1 MQFPIAEKATVH
13 RALRHLLIQH
23 KRLVFATLG
32 AQIAG
37 TLAVILIPY
46 VFGKVIDLI
55 KAGTDLALINRLMVV
70 LVGAVCAQ
78 AILRGIAHRLGAQ
91 LGENIFAH
99 LREGFIATVTHLPL
113 SAVERAGTGDL
124 ISRSTK
130 DINDI
135 QWMIRFGLPDILIS
149 TVTIIAVTLSAI
161 ILSPLLSLALL
172 VALPLL
178 IPSWLRYI
186 RRSTPLY
193 ILAAQRF
200 AEVNASIAQTAAG
213 LDTVDALALGPARR
227 RHNRRALQ
235 RVWDA
240 DVATM
245 WLRIRLFIP
254 AQFALLLPAVAA
266 MGWGAYLYQ
275 YDLVTIGQ
283 IVAVAMYADQ
293 LKNPVDRLLNWVSF
307 AQITAVSFA
316 RVLGVEEVPPDREPG
331 SSRPAGRD
339 LEVRGV
345 GFSYTEGQPV
355 LHDVDLTVRAGE
367 RIAIVGPSGAGKSTL
382 GRLLAGIHPPASGSV
397 RLGGVELVSLP
408 EADLPRQVALVTQ
421 EHHVFVG
428 SVADNLRL
436 VKPDAADTEIERALA
451 TVGAAD
457 WVARL
462 PEGVNTEVG
471 SAGHTLSPAQAQQV
485 ALARLLLLDPQALV
499 LDEATSLLDPRAA
512 RKLEQGLAQVLTG
525 RTVIAIAHRLYT
537 AHDADRVIVM
547 DDGRIVEQGSH
558 DELVAAGGAYAQ
570 LWASW
575 QQQ

>member
-1 MQFPIAEKATVH
+1 MQFPIAQADTVK
-13 RALRHLLIQH
+13 RAVGRLLAQH
-23 KRLVFATLG
+23 WRLLLATLG

-37 TLAVILIPY
+37 ALAVVLIPY
-46 VFGKVIDLI
+46 IFGKVIDLI
-55 KAGTDLALINRLMVV
+55 STGTNVADINRLMVV

-78 AILRGIAHRLGAQ
+78 AVLRGIAHRLGAQ
-91 LGENIFAH
+91 LGEDIFAY
-99 LREGFIATVTHLPL
+99 LREDFIATVTHLPL

-149 TVTIIAVTLSAI
+149 TVTIVAVSLSAI
-161 ILSPLLSLALL
+161 FLSPLLSLALL

-178 IPSWLRYI
+178 VPSWRRYI

-193 ILAAQRF
+193 LLAAERF
-200 AEVNASIAQTAAG
+200 AHVNASIAETASG

-227 RHNRRALQ
+227 RHNRRGLQ
-235 RVWDA
+235 RLWDA
-240 DVATM
+240 ETATM
-245 WLRIRLFIP
+245 RLRIRLFIP
-254 AQFALLLPAVAA
+254 TQFALLLPVVTA

-275 YDLVTIGQ
+275 FDLVTIGQ
-283 IVAVAMYADQ
+283 VVAVAMYADQ

-316 RVLGVEEVPPDREPG
+316 RVLGVKEVPADRAPG
-331 SSRPAGRD
+331 SARPAGRD
-339 LEVRGV
+339 LEVSGV
-345 GFSYTEGQPV
+345 GFSYIQGQPV
-355 LHDVDLTVRAGE
+355 LHDVALTVRAGE
-367 RIAIVGPSGAGKSTL
+367 RVAIVGPSGAGKSTL
-382 GRLLAGIHPPASGSV
+382 GRLLAGIHPPTSGSV
-397 RLGGVELVSLP
+397 RLGGVDLVSLP
-408 EADLPRQVALVTQ
+408 EEYLHRQVALVTQ

-436 VKPDAADTEIERALA
+436 VKPDAAAEEINQALA

-462 PEGVNTEVG
+462 SEGIDTEVG
-471 SAGHTLSPAQAQQV
+471 SGGHPLTPAQAQQV

-512 RKLEQGLAQVLTG
+512 RKLEQGLARVLAG

-547 DDGRIVEQGSH
+547 EEGRIVEQGSH